1 MSFPIPSDSTQTNQ
15 KDGRMAQGWYTFL
28 YNLWRPLRNLL
39 KIEDGRVLFMD
50 GNTVNG
56 AIVGQGLTL
65 DRTTNT
71 LSAQAGSGFPEAP
84 QDGRQYG
91 RQMLDWTV
99 IAPPVIPGGQDKSVQ
114 FNDGGRFGG
123 GGDFLWDKN
132 ALLATIN
139 GSLLFDGAA
148 RRIFGD
154 FSNAIE
160 SNRVLFQS
168 SGTNATSN
176 IGVIPSGTANFAEV
190 EAYANSDPNNASSVA
205 MVADKGGAGICYVE
219 TRKSGSGIDLPLQL
233 RSGSGGTF
241 VTGWPNGNV
250 RVGFPTVDPGVK
262 FQVDG
267 ESNFLSKGTFPAC
280 NSVSAS
286 IRLSQGTT
294 APSFAINGDMWI
306 TAAGIFAHYNGA
318 DVGPLLAAG
327 GNFAG
332 GIPGEVQ
339 VNIGGGL
346 AGITNLLSDGTD
358 VRGFTMSGAKANFA
372 ATATGYAS
380 IKLPHGTAPSAPVN
394 GDLWTT
400 TTGLYAQI
408 NGSTVGPFGSGGG
421 APTNASYVVIGTNVT
436 LTDERVLTAGTG
448 ISIVDSG
455 AGNAVTIS
463 VTGGAAYSELAL
475 SDRPTR
481 YYRLNDTSGSTAVDS
496 SSAASNGTYNN
507 TPTLNQAS
515 MLYSGEGASVSFN
528 GTDETMTFSGGL
540 TGTLDS
546 NALVIWDALV
556 NISGTSLGGC
566 MFSVQV
572 DGKNLSFGV
581 GNTTFANT
589 GNNFIALQ
597 QGNAYFNS
605 GVAIGT
611 GDKYLAAAWSKAASQ
626 IYLFI
631 DGVCV
636 HVATTNTSSFSGV
649 DCVGGL
655 TSGLL
660 FFAGRMQEASTIYR
674 IVSNTV
680 TGTPLQTA
688 SNIIYRKFQN
698 FERAV

>member
-1 MSFPIPSDSTQTNQ
+1 LPPIWD
-15 KDGRMAQGWYTFL
+15 
-28 YNLWRPLRNLL
+28 
-39 KIEDGRVLFMD
+39 V
-50 GNTVNG
+50 
-56 AIVGQGLTL
+56 
-65 DRTTNT
+65 
-71 LSAQAGSGFPEAP
+71 AGSGSQLAIQFKDE
-84 QDGRQYG
+84 GTNLG
-91 RQMLDWTV
+91 TSGTV
-99 IAPPVIPGGQDKSVQ
+99 SAVDFVGSGVVASRAGSTVTVTVT
-114 FNDGGRFGG
+114 GG
-123 GGDFLWDKN
+123 GGSPGGSNTQVQYNN
-132 ALLATIN
+132 A
-139 GSLLFDGAA
+139 GA
-148 RRIFGD
+148 FGGIANLTTD
-154 FSNAIE
+154 
-160 SNRVLFQS
+160 
-168 SGTNATSN
+168 GTN
-176 IGVIPSGTANFAEV
+176 VTA
-190 EAYANSDPNNASSVA
+190 
-205 MVADKGGAGICYVE
+205 
-219 TRKSGSGIDLPLQL
+219 
-233 RSGSGGTF
+233 
-241 VTGWPNGNV
+241 
-250 RVGFPTVDPGVK
+250 
-262 FQVDG
+262 
-267 ESNFLSKGTFPAC
+267 
-280 NSVSAS
+280 
-286 IRLSQGTT
+286 
-294 APSFAINGDMWI
+294 
-306 TAAGIFAHYNGA
+306 
-318 DVGPLLAAG
+318 
-327 GNFAG
+327 
-332 GIPGEVQ
+332 
-339 VNIGGGL
+339 
-346 AGITNLLSDGTD
+346 
-358 VRGFTMSGAKANFA
+358 FTMAGAKADFA
-372 ATATGYAS
+372 ATAAGYAS
-380 IKLPHGTAPSAPVN
+380 IKLPHGTAPSAPID

-400 TTGLYAQI
+400 TTGLYARI

-463 VTGGAAYSELAL
+463 ATGGAAYSELAL

-481 YYRLNDTSGSTAVDS
+481 YYRLNDASGSTAVDS

-515 MLYSGEGASVSFN
+515 MLYSGDGASVSFN

-556 NISGTSLGGC
+556 NISGTSLSGC
-566 MFSVQV
+566 MFSIQA

-611 GDKYLAAAWSKAASQ
+611 GNKYLAAAWSKAASQ

-636 HVATTNTSSFSGV
+636 HVATTNTASFSGV